1 MYINKKVI
9 WHTIEISHTVTCNEN
24 LTGELIL
31 NEGEKSI
38 KTKLEIIQ
46 MTKFIVKNINA
57 AIMIMSYMFK

>member
-31 NEGEKSI
+31 NEGEK
-38 KTKLEIIQ
+38 
-46 MTKFIVKNINA
+46 INQNQA
-57 AIMIMSYMFK
+57 RNYIDDKIYS